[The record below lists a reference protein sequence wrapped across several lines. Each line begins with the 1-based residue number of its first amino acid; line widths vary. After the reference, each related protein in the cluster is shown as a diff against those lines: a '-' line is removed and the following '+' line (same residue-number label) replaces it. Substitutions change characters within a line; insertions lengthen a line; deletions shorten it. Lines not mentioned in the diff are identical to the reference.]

1 MPTALVV
8 EDDAR
13 SQKLACTL
21 LELHGFAVLT
31 ARTAADAVAVA
42 TEHGPDVILMDIQL
56 RGGDGEDGISAL
68 TKLRD
73 NSATA
78 RIPVVAIT
86 AFAMKGDEE
95 RFLAHGF
102 SGYVSKPIDAR
113 TFGDVV
119 RSYLP
124 SPEV

>member
-13 SQKLACTL
+13 SQKLACAL
-21 LELHGFAVLT
+21 LELRGFAVLT

-42 TEHGPDVILMDIQL
+42 VEHGPDVILMDIQL
-56 RGGDGEDGISAL
+56 RGGDGEDGIGAL

-73 NSATA
+73 NSTTA
-78 RIPVVAIT
+78 RIPVIAIT

-95 RFLAHGF
+95 RFLQHGF

-113 TFGDVV
+113 TFADVV
-119 RSYLP
+119 CSYLP
-124 SPEV
+124 AADR